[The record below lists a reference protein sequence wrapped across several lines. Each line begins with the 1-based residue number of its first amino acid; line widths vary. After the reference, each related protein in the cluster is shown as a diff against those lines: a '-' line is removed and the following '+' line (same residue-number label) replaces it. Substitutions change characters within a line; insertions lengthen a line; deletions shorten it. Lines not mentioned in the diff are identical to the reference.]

1 MNFFRAATRTS
12 TLVRPMTNTRMM
24 SPMWARWLSDSLRQQ
39 LEKDIKAKPVVL
51 FMKGTADQPMC
62 GFSRAAVQIMQVQ
75 GVDFDNQVQTYN
87 VLADEDLRQGI
98 KEFSDW
104 PTIPQVYIN
113 GEFVGGCDIL
123 LNMHQSGDLEDLLVK
138 EGIIPEEV
146 EEQK

>member
-12 TLVRPMTNTRMM
+12 TLVQPMTNTRMM

-39 LEKDIKAKPVVL
+39 LEKDIKTKPVVL

-75 GVDFDNQVQTYN
+75 GVDFDKVQTYN

-146 EEQK
+146 EEQN